1 MKILIV
7 LLVGLTLLAGCG
19 APLKPPEPPAPP
31 QPAVAQMEQVP
42 PLPALSPDGVPI
54 GPAIW
59 TVVGR
64 EFIVYDITGR
74 ELLRRPVGVPGIYM
88 DLEWDAST
96 LWAAYHEEGKLEVH
110 RIDPA
115 SGYILLRLKVPGADG
130 VALSKDGMWVS
141 NTSSNRLYLLNPTN
155 GEPLREVVMG
165 DPGAITWDGTMLW
178 IVQQELF
185 RIHSYDPQ
193 VLRGISTPLPIVT
206 KSEEKPAA
214 AESAKAVTP
223 PAPVKPSTVAG
234 FIYEIIT
241 PGPNTTS
248 LSWNGEYLM
257 AADPDA
263 GKVFF
268 LNPKTGEVAGQL
280 FVRGV
285 LAACWQPALAVARP
299 DQQL

>member
-1 MKILIV
+1 MNRKFILIAI
-7 LLVGLTLLAGCG
+7 GLILIAGCSM
-19 APLKPPEPPAPP
+19 PPKPPEAAPP
-31 QPAVAQMEQVP
+31 PGVVQMEQVP
-42 PLPALSPDGVPI
+42 SLPALSPDGVPI

-64 EFIVYDITGR
+64 EFIVYGITGR
-74 ELLRRPVGVPGIYM
+74 ELLRRPVGVPGIYT
-88 DLEWDAST
+88 DLEWDQST
-96 LWAAYHEEGKLEVH
+96 LWAAYKEDDKLEVH

-115 SGYILLRLKVPGADG
+115 SGYILLRLRVPGADG
-130 VALSKDGMWVS
+130 VALGKDGMWVS
-141 NTSSNRLYLLNPTN
+141 NTAYNRLYLLSPAN
-155 GEPLREVVMG
+155 GEPLREVEMG
-165 DPGAITWDGTMLW
+165 DPGAITWDGSMLW

-206 KSEEKPAA
+206 KPVEKPATTP
-214 AESAKAVTP
+214 ETVIP
-223 PAPVKPSTVAG
+223 PAPIKPNTVAG

-241 PGPNTTS
+241 PGPSTTS
-248 LSWNGEYLM
+248 LCWNGEYLM

-268 LNPKTGEVAGQL
+268 INPKTGEVAGQL
-280 FVRGV
+280 FVRSV

-299 DQQL
+299 AQAQG